1 MTVSII
7 PFTKVVMWMR
17 RKDLFNYCVTLKRD
31 NMTRLQFFLS
41 LVSMAAIPKKE
52 EKNEEPQQYYIKG
65 IDLWVALKRSNFT
78 LKR

>member
-1 MTVSII
+1 
-7 PFTKVVMWMR
+7 MR